1 MSLHRALLSC
11 IAEDKLND
19 FKGLLKSSRVAYFYC
34 VSDTIGTMN
43 ALNYAKK
50 LNKVEFIKA
59 IEDYETEAKK
69 RLSTTI

>member
-11 IAEDKLND
+11 MVKDKLND
-19 FKGLLKSSRVAYFYC
+19 FKGLLKSRRLAYFYC
-34 VSDTIGTMN
+34 VGSTLGTMN

-59 IEDYETEAKK
+59 IEDYETEAKNA
-69 RLSTTI
+69 IE